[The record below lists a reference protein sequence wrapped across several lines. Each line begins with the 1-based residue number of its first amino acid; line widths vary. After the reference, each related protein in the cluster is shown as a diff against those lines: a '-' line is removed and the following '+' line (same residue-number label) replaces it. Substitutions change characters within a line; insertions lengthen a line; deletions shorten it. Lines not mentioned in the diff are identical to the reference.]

1 MAEQLKK
8 IIGAVMVVGGGIT
21 GMQSALDLANSGF
34 KVYLI
39 EKTSSIGGRMSQLDK
54 TFPTN
59 DCSMCMISPKL
70 IEVAKH
76 RNIEIITNT
85 EVEAIEGEEGNFQI
99 KLLRQPRYVD
109 SVKCSGCGDC
119 IQACPVDVKNE
130 FEQGLSLRKAIFK
143 RFPQAVPGAFAITK
157 AARPPC
163 KITCPAGCNGQ
174 GYIALTSQG
183 KYLEA
188 LNHIKQWIPIPAA
201 VGRICH
207 HPCEQQCNRGQVDEP
222 LGIAPIK
229 AFLADTVRQKR
240 KEGTYPPEDRPAV
253 DPTKGKVAIVGSGPS
268 GLACAYDLI
277 KRGYAVTI
285 FEAASQPGGQLQSAI
300 PGYRLPK
307 EVLAADIQDIMDL
320 GVELKLN
327 TPIGDRFSLADLKS
341 QGFQAIYLAIG
352 AQKSRSLEI
361 PGVKL
366 PGVLLALDFLRK
378 VNSGT
383 EVTLGRRVVVIGGG
397 NVAMDVARSARRLGA
412 SEVHAFCL
420 ESRSEMPS
428 HPWEIEEAEEEGIQ
442 VHNSWGPKEIIG
454 TNDEVSSIE
463 FMRCTSVFD
472 QAKRFN
478 PAYDPK
484 TTTRMDCDNVI
495 IAIGQ
500 ATDLAVLSYESKVK
514 TTPGGWLVADPVTLA
529 TGEAGIFAGGD
540 AVSGPRSAVEAIA
553 HGHEAAI
560 SIERYLS
567 GLDLKQE
574 RVKEKK
580 EPAAVPEGKHPKMQ
594 RVRQN
599 KISLERRLTSFAEM
613 NLIYTEA
620 EAKKEAERCLNC
632 GVCSE
637 CLECVKACVPGAVNH
652 TLPDKIVEIEVGAIV
667 LATGFEL
674 FGKERVSE
682 YENDPD
688 VMNGFQFERYL
699 CPGGPTAGQVFKPS
713 DGKTP
718 KEVVFI
724 SCTGSRDS
732 EHGVPY
738 CSRVC
743 CMYLAKQAM
752 LYKHAVPEGQAY
764 IFYMDVRSTGK
775 GYEEFIQRTM
785 EEAGVKYLRGKVSR
799 VFRDGEKLKVWGAD
813 TLSGKAI
820 QINCDAVVLGMA
832 ILPNPSGKG
841 QAEKLGVAVDEYG
854 FIKEIH
860 PKIHP
865 FETSIPGIFVA
876 GTAQG
881 PKDIPDSVA
890 QASGAASKVLVLFSS
905 DRVAEGV
912 GDR

>member
-1 MAEQLKK
+1 
-8 IIGAVMVVGGGIT
+8 
-21 GMQSALDLANSGF
+21 
-34 KVYLI
+34 
-39 EKTSSIGGRMSQLDK
+39 
-54 TFPTN
+54 
-59 DCSMCMISPKL
+59 
-70 IEVAKH
+70 
-76 RNIEIITNT
+76 
-85 EVEAIEGEEGNFQI
+85 
-99 KLLRQPRYVD
+99 
-109 SVKCSGCGDC
+109 
-119 IQACPVDVKNE
+119 
-130 FEQGLSLRKAIFK
+130 
-143 RFPQAVPGAFAITK
+143 
-157 AARPPC
+157 
-163 KITCPAGCNGQ
+163 
-174 GYIALTSQG
+174 
-183 KYLEA
+183 
-188 LNHIKQWIPIPAA
+188 
-201 VGRICH
+201 
-207 HPCEQQCNRGQVDEP
+207 
-222 LGIAPIK
+222 
-229 AFLADTVRQKR
+229 
-240 KEGTYPPEDRPAV
+240 
-253 DPTKGKVAIVGSGPS
+253 
-268 GLACAYDLI
+268 
-277 KRGYAVTI
+277 
-285 FEAASQPGGQLQSAI
+285 
-300 PGYRLPK
+300 
-307 EVLAADIQDIMDL
+307 
-320 GVELKLN
+320 
-327 TPIGDRFSLADLKS
+327 
-341 QGFQAIYLAIG
+341 
-352 AQKSRSLEI
+352 
-361 PGVKL
+361 
-366 PGVLLALDFLRK
+366 
-378 VNSGT
+378 
-383 EVTLGRRVVVIGGG
+383 
-397 NVAMDVARSARRLGA
+397 
-412 SEVHAFCL
+412 
-420 ESRSEMPS
+420 
-428 HPWEIEEAEEEGIQ
+428 
-442 VHNSWGPKEIIG
+442 
-454 TNDEVSSIE
+454 
-463 FMRCTSVFD
+463 
-472 QAKRFN
+472 
-478 PAYDPK
+478 
-484 TTTRMDCDNVI
+484 
-495 IAIGQ
+495 
-500 ATDLAVLSYESKVK
+500 
-514 TTPGGWLVADPVTLA
+514 
-529 TGEAGIFAGGD
+529 
-540 AVSGPRSAVEAIA
+540 
-553 HGHEAAI
+553 
-560 SIERYLS
+560 
-567 GLDLKQE
+567 
-574 RVKEKK
+574 
-580 EPAAVPEGKHPKMQ
+580 MQ
-594 RVRQN
+594 RVIQN
-599 KISLERRLTSFAEM
+599 KISLERRLTSFAEV
-613 NLIYTEA
+613 NLMYTEA
-620 EAKKEAERCLNC
+620 EAQKEAERCLNC

-832 ILPNPSGKG
+832 ILPNLSGKG

-905 DRVAEGV
+905 DRVAERV